1 MPAFSIREFNFQDDY
16 DQAVEIWKNS
26 APGVNFSRSD
36 TPAEI
41 QKKLNYSPDLFLVAV
56 VKDIVIGTV
65 IGGYD
70 GRRGIIYH
78 LAIRSQFQKLGVGK
92 ALMQEVEFRLKRKG
106 CLKSYLMINKD
117 NSSVIAYYQDL
128 GWKLM
133 DVKIMGKEF
142 D

>member
-1 MPAFSIREFNFQDDY
+1 MPVFSIREFNYPDDY

-26 APGVNFSRSD
+26 APGVKFSRSD

-56 VKDIVIGTV
+56 VNEKVVGTV

-78 LAIRSQFQKLGVGK
+78 LAVQSQFQKSGIGK
-92 ALMQEVEFRLKRKG
+92 ALMQEVESRLKRKG
-106 CLKSYLMINKD
+106 CLKSYLMITKENP
-117 NSSVIAYYQDL
+117 SVIEYYQEL

>member
-1 MPAFSIREFNFQDDY
+1 MPVFSIREFKYPDDY

-26 APGVNFSRSD
+26 APGVNYSRSD

-56 VKDIVIGTV
+56 VDEKVVGTV

-78 LAIRSQFQKLGVGK
+78 LAVQSHFRKSGIGR
-92 ALMQEVEFRLKRKG
+92 ALMQEVESRLKLKG
-106 CLKSYLMINKD
+106 CLKSYLMINNE
-117 NSSVIAYYQDL
+117 NSSVTEYYQEL
-128 GWKLM
+128 GWRIM

>member
-1 MPAFSIREFNFQDDY
+1 MPVFSIREFKYPDDY
-16 DQAVEIWKNS
+16 DQAVEIWKNA

-41 QKKLNYSPDLFLVAV
+41 QKKLTYSPDLFLVAIVKEKV
-56 VKDIVIGTV
+56 VGTV

-78 LAIRSQFQKLGVGK
+78 LAVQSHFRKSGIGR
-92 ALMQEVEFRLKRKG
+92 ALMQDVESRLKIKG
-106 CLKSYLMINKD
+106 CLKSYLMITKENP
-117 NSSVIAYYQDL
+117 SVIEYYQEL

>member
-1 MPAFSIREFNFQDDY
+1 MPVFTIRAFKYPDDY
-16 DQAVEIWKNS
+16 DQAVEIWKTS
-26 APGVNFSRSD
+26 GPGVNFSRSD

-41 QKKLNYSPDLFLVAV
+41 QKKLNYSPDLFLVAIVKEKV
-56 VKDIVIGTV
+56 VGTV

-78 LAIRSQFQKLGVGK
+78 LAVQSHFRKSGIGR
-92 ALMQEVEFRLKRKG
+92 ALMNEVESRLKIKG
-106 CLKSYLMINKD
+106 CLKSYLMITKENP
-117 NSSVIAYYQDL
+117 SVIEYYQEL